1 MARSSCCCT
10 AFPSPG
16 TPGATR
22 WSPSPPPATGWWPP
36 PSAATASTDAPKA
49 VDAYTQLHLVGD
61 LIGLLD
67 ALGESTAVV
76 VGHDWG
82 APVAWNAAALRP
94 DRFRAV
100 VGMSVPFYGIQRSTA
115 PPTAGMAELARDRF
129 VYILYFQE
137 PGVAEAELEADVRAT
152 LRRMMYSI
160 SGDIPESRFWNRPV
174 GSTFLDTTVEPDSL
188 PAWLTDADLDV
199 FTAEFERS
207 GFRGGLNY
215 YRNIDRNAELMAPFA
230 GRTVEQPAM
239 FIGGDRDIVLGATP
253 EIGRA
258 DAWGRARPASHRV
271 AGRLRS
277 LAPTGAA
284 GRYQPVVAGV
294 SRRSGSLS
302 DRSESRA
309 RSSAVLSCMTRRTVA
324 SSAPPSSSVN
334 ELGSASPS
342 GWG

>member
-1 MARSSCCCT
+1 MSEGSTRSGAQRRIIDIGNMHLEVAELGDGPLVVLLHGFPESWYSWRHQMAPLAAAGYRVVAPAQRGYGRS
-10 AFPSPG
+10 
-16 TPGATR
+16 
-22 WSPSPPPATGWWPP
+22 
-36 PSAATASTDAPKA
+36 DAPPA

-67 ALGESTAVV
+67 GLGESTAVI

-137 PGVAEAELEADVRAT
+137 PGEAEAELEADVRAT

-174 GSTFLDTTVEPDSL
+174 GSTFLDTTIEPDNL
-188 PAWLTDADLDV
+188 PAWLSDDDLDV

-239 FIGGDRDIVLGATP
+239 FIGGERDIVLGATP
-253 EIGRA
+253 ETVERMRGVVPGLRRIEWLAGCGH
-258 DAWGRARPASHRV
+258 WLQQERPADV
-271 AGRLRS
+271 NRL
-277 LAPTGAA
+277 LLEFLGD
-284 GRYQPVVAGV
+284 
-294 SRRSGSLS
+294 L
-302 DRSESRA
+302 DR
-309 RSSAVLSCMTRRTVA
+309 
-324 SSAPPSSSVN
+324 
-334 ELGSASPS
+334 
-342 GWG
+342 